1 MLHQIFAITI
11 KDLKILFKD
20 RGGMIVLFAM
30 PAMFIL
36 VMSTAL
42 QSTFQVGG
50 EDNPVDVLVV
60 DLDQPAEYID
70 GGETRLAGDVLA
82 AMQQI
87 GGLNLITEWESA
99 PMTRAQAEALIA
111 NGAYQLAIIFPED
124 FSARI
129 VNALDGHDADS
140 VAITLVVDPTA
151 GQQMVAPVQAA
162 INAYANRTAAYA
174 QAPYRI
180 KLALT
185 DAAENF
191 PVEQI
196 PFVTQVG
203 EALTHELIA
212 VYDLGDIGGESE
224 ITVEQ
229 TIPAEFKVTEFPDA
243 VEQNVPGYTIFGV
256 FFIVQVIATSLLGEK
271 QDGTFRRLLAAPLS
285 QTALLLGKLLPYYL
299 VNLLQVSLMFAIGAL
314 VFDMNLGSAP
324 LALVLVT
331 LATAAAATGMG
342 LLVAAFGKT
351 PEQIGGLSTLLAL
364 TLAAVGGMMVP
375 TFVMPEFMQTL
386 SKISPHAW
394 ALAGYQDVIVRG
406 LGVQAILPEMSVL
419 LGFAAVFFTMAVWRF
434 RFD

>member
-42 QSTFQVGG
+42 QSSFSVGG
-50 EDNPVDVLVV
+50 SDNPIELLVV
-60 DLDQPAEYID
+60 NQDRGGLAEKAITEIGDLDGITLISNVDGTALSVEAADRMISNGDYSVALVFPADFEERI
-70 GGETRLAGDVLA
+70 LA
-82 AMQQI
+82 AATDPHA
-87 GGLNLITEWESA
+87 GEATIT
-99 PMTRAQAEALIA
+99 
-111 NGAYQLAIIFPED
+111 F
-124 FSARI
+124 
-129 VNALDGHDADS
+129 
-140 VAITLVVDPTA
+140 ITDPTTSTQFL
-151 GQQMVAPVQAA
+151 GPIQGTVQGFIQQA
-162 INAYANRTAAYA
+162 AAYA
-174 QAPYRI
+174 QAPR
-180 KLALT
+180 
-185 DAAENF
+185 
-191 PVEQI
+191 QI
-196 PFVTQVG
+196 EAGFASLSEEVPPAQVQFVNQIG
-203 EALTHELIA
+203 EAFVDAMTEAGGLENEGS
-212 VYDLGDIGGESE
+212 LG
-224 ITVEQ
+224 VRFEQ
-229 TIPAEFKVTEFPDA
+229 VAPSDFSVTEFPDS

-256 FFIVQVIATSLLGEK
+256 FFIVQVIATSLLSEK

-285 QTALLLGKLLPYYL
+285 QPALLLGKLLPYYL
-299 VNLLQVSLMFAIGAL
+299 VNLLQVALMFTIGAL
-314 VFDMNLGSAP
+314 VFDMNLGNAP

-342 LLVAAFGKT
+342 LLVASFGKT

-375 TFVMPEFMQTL
+375 TFVMPEFMQAI

-406 LGVQAILPEMSVL
+406 LGLQSVLPEAGVL
-419 LGFAAVFFTMAVWRF
+419 MAFAVVFFGVAVWRF